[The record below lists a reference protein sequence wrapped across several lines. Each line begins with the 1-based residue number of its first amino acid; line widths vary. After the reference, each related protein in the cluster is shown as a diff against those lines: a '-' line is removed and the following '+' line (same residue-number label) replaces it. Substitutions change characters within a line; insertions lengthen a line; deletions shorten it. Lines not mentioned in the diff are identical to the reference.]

1 MHCSTL
7 SLLFLLTQDFL
18 PCLQADGLTVPK
30 ASPGRKRQKRDWV
43 IPPINCP
50 ENERGPFPKLLAQ
63 IKSNIPTKVFYS
75 ITGQGADEPPEGVFI
90 IERETGRLKVTKPL
104 DREDISNYML
114 FSHAVSANGKPVEDP
129 MEFIITVSDQNDNK
143 PQFTQSVFTGFI
155 EEGAKPGSS
164 VMQVTATD
172 ADDSVNSYNGVI
184 AYSILQQIPEKPDHQ
199 MFTIN
204 FENGIISVIAAGLDR
219 EVTPN
224 YTLIVQAA
232 DLRGEGFTTT
242 ATAMIEVTDTN
253 DNAPVFDPLT
263 YQATVPE
270 NKVGVLVARL
280 SVSDRDKQGSPA
292 WRAKYKIERGNEG
305 GFFTITTDPNNNN
318 GLLKTSQGLD
328 FEVQRQFILNVI
340 AVNDIPFSVS
350 LPTST
355 ATVTV
360 NVEDVNE
367 APVFDPPI
375 KSLRPAGEARNVPEA
390 PSTSLTIHVLNTL
403 TGQPATGLATHLSW
417 LQGPGLQWRELMT
430 SPTNVDGCCLLFPA
444 PEQVK
449 AGTYKLHFDTGAY
462 WQRLGY
468 TSFYPCVEVVFTVT
482 EQTRKLHIPL
492 LISPFSYTTYKGS

>member
-1 MHCSTL
+1 MRCSTL

-75 ITGQGADEPPEGVFI
+75 ITGQGADEPPEGVFV
-90 IERETGRLKVTKPL
+90 IEREAGRLKVTKPL

-129 MEFIITVSDQNDNK
+129 MEIIITVSDQNDNK

-155 EEGAKPGSS
+155 EEGAKP
-164 VMQVTATD
+164 
-172 ADDSVNSYNGVI
+172 
-184 AYSILQQIPEKPDHQ
+184 E
-199 MFTIN
+199 
-204 FENGIISVIAAGLDR
+204 
-219 EVTPN
+219 
-224 YTLIVQAA
+224 
-232 DLRGEGFTTT
+232 
-242 ATAMIEVTDTN
+242 
-253 DNAPVFDPLT
+253 

-270 NKVGVLVARL
+270 NEVGVLVARL

-292 WRAKYKIERGNEG
+292 WQAKYKIVRGNEG

-318 GLLKTSQGLD
+318 GVLETSQGLD

-340 AVNDIPFSVS
+340 AMNDIPFSVS

-360 NVEDVNE
+360 NVEDVNK

-417 LQGPGLQWRELMT
+417 LEGPGLQWRVLMT
-430 SPTNVDGCCLLFPA
+430 SSTNVDGRCLLFPA

-462 WQRLGY
+462 WQWLGY
-468 TSFYPCVEVVFTVT
+468 TSFYPYVEVVFTVT
-482 EQTRKLHIPL
+482 ERTWKLHIPL

>member
-1 MHCSTL
+1 
-7 SLLFLLTQDFL
+7 
-18 PCLQADGLTVPK
+18 LTVPK

-63 IKSNIPTKVFYS
+63 IKSNIPTNVFYS

-90 IERETGRLKVTKPL
+90 IERETGRGRVERRAQAKHGRCFQSHGWVWRALLAARGLAGGLNGALHPVL
-104 DREDISNYML
+104 ALQL

-129 MEFIITVSDQNDNK
+129 MEIIITVSDQNDNK

-172 ADDSVNSYNGVI
+172 ADDSVNSYNG
-184 AYSILQQIPEKPDHQ
+184 QIPEKPHNQ
-199 MFTIN
+199 MFTID
-204 FENGIISVIAAGLDR
+204 FDNGIISVIAAGLDR
-219 EVTPN
+219 EMTPN

-232 DLRGEGFTTT
+232 DLKGEGYTTT

-292 WRAKYKIERGNEG
+292 WRAKYEIVRGNEG

-318 GLLKTSQGLD
+318 GLLETSQGLD
-328 FEVQRQFILNVI
+328 FEVQSQFILSVV

-375 KSLRPAGEARNVPEA
+375 KSLSPAGEARNVPEA
-390 PSTSLTIHVLNTL
+390 PSTSLTIHVLNIL

-417 LQGPGLQWRELMT
+417 LEGPGLQWRELMT
-430 SPTNVDGCCLLFPA
+430 SSTNVDGHCLLFQA
-444 PEQVK
+444 PEQVG

-468 TSFYPCVEVVFTVT
+468 TSFYPYVEVVFTVT